1 MIMQDYFIETLF
13 SPELARKNYRSPDSG
28 TAADTKKK
36 LLEIARSRKDDWGI
50 AVAGRLQGIS
60 DFVAEETFYHLTHP
74 S

>member
-36 LLEIARSRKDDWGI
+36 LLEIARSRKDDWELCNI
-50 AVAGRLQGIS
+50 K
-60 DFVAEETFYHLTHP
+60 TFSVYCIHLF
-74 S
+74 SI